1 MDLYYVILFVGMT
14 RNQVDKYLSV
24 NKRME
29 LSKNLSL
36 SEVQIKTWF
45 QNRRTKWKKQMTARF
60 KLSAAS
66 SPIDSSS
73 GRPFISSAV
82 PSMWM
87 VDWASSTAQQ
97 HQTSHHHPVANNN
110 VLYNSNLSPW
120 KTSQQQ
126 QPARR
131 FDDHHLIPCA
141 VAPIDSHRSDTP
153 SQQP

>member
-1 MDLYYVILFVGMT
+1 M
-14 RNQVDKYLSV
+14 DKYLSV

-36 SEVQIKTWF
+36 TEVQIKTWF

-66 SPIDSSS
+66 SPIDSAS

-82 PSMWM
+82 PSLWM
-87 VDWASSTAQQ
+87 VDWTSSSAQQ
-97 HQTSHHHPVANNN
+97 HKTSAQHPVANHN
-110 VLYNSNLSPW
+110 VLYSSNLSPW
-120 KTSQQQ
+120 KTIQPQ
-126 QPARR
+126 QPAAGRR
-131 FDDHHLIPCA
+131 FDDHHLLPC
-141 VAPIDSHRSDTP
+141 VPAPIDSHRSDTP